1 MGSAPGSTFVVLA
14 ALAVVALAGCSS
26 DPAQDAVA
34 DAVDASKQVTAFCD
48 AARANIEAAKPLAA
62 LSAKGPAPH
71 AADEVEAAL
80 APLRDSNQEMLDA
93 APAAVRPDAEL
104 AFALAGLQI
113 DIYQRSGG
121 DPAAVSADPT
131 YAAKVQEAD
140 PALKRLQGYLRN
152 ACGVDGG

>member
-1 MGSAPGSTFVVLA
+1 MGSTSRRAALTALA
-14 ALAVVALAGCSS
+14 ALALVGCSS
-26 DPAQDAVA
+26 DPTQDAVA

-48 AARANIEAAKPLAA
+48 AARANIEAAKPLSA
-62 LSAKGPAPH
+62 LNAKGPAPH

-93 APAAVRPDAEL
+93 APTAVRPDAEL
-104 AFALAGLQI
+104 AFALAELQL

-121 DPAAVSADPT
+121 DAAAVSADPT
-131 YAAKVQEAD
+131 YASKVQEAD
-140 PALKRLQGYLRN
+140 PALKRMQGYLRN